1 MKRRSVAQLFS
12 VNARLTC
19 IVAACTWANVT
30 FSQTNSVDVEQVRLA
45 TSVGAQCAG
54 YYDGL
59 YALVHNLD
67 EAKSHVMLTDL
78 KSVVQGLSKQ
88 DLFEYSTASIIM
100 TKGFIALLNQTV
112 KPATPYTLESFR
124 EDYVG
129 FRRQSMAWKN
139 TDADNRYIDEMHQQC
154 ERVLSISYGN
164 GTLTDE
170 QVSAAVKKRAH
181 ARGVELEN

>member
-1 MKRRSVAQLFS
+1 
-12 VNARLTC
+12 
-19 IVAACTWANVT
+19 
-30 FSQTNSVDVEQVRLA
+30 
-45 TSVGAQCAG
+45 
-54 YYDGL
+54 
-59 YALVHNLD
+59 
-67 EAKSHVMLTDL
+67 MLTDL
-78 KSVVQGLSKQ
+78 KSVVPGLSKQ
-88 DLFEYSTASIIM
+88 DLFEYSTAAIIM

-170 QVSAAVKKRAH
+170 QVSAAVKQRAH
-181 ARGVELEN
+181 ALGVELEN